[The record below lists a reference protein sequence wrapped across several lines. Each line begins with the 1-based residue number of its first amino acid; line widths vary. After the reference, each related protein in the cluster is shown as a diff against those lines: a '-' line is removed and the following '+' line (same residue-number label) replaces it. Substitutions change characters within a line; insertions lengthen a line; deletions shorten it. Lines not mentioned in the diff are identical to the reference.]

1 MNNPEIQT
9 TQQRLTK
16 KGAIK
21 NGQSRDPDNTE
32 QRLIKKGA
40 IKNGQS
46 RDPENTEQRLTK
58 KGNQEWTIQRPR
70 KHNKD

>member
-32 QRLIKKGA
+32 QRLSKKGA

-46 RDPENTEQRLTK
+46 RDPDNTTK
-58 KGNQEWTIQRPR
+58 TN
-70 KHNKD
+70 

>member
-1 MNNPEIQT
+1 MDNPETQK

-32 QRLIKKGA
+32 QRLTKKGA

-46 RDPENTEQRLTK
+46 RDPDNTTK
-58 KGNQEWTIQRPR
+58 TN
-70 KHNKD
+70 